1 MSSFQ
6 QARRAALKGRVALCG
21 PTGSGK
27 TWTALGWARQLG
39 EPVALIDTER
49 RSASL
54 YADEFKFDTC
64 AIDPPY
70 HPQKLIDALHDAAEY
85 PVVVCDSISHFWEGR
100 GGILEMTDAVA
111 ARSNSG
117 NKYVAWGVTTPIQ
130 QDMVDAILSFP
141 GHIIV
146 TMRSKM
152 DYLQDRDEKGKPRI
166 VKVGMAP
173 VQRNGVEYEFTVIG
187 DLDQEHRL
195 VISKSRCHPLADRV
209 IAAGRQEDAAVEF
222 RKWLEEGDALADPVA
237 VGELV
242 ELLGAIVDDKA
253 RAEAKRAFVAQ
264 FGPPDL
270 LTEPQ
275 LKPARDWVAEEVA

>member
-6 QARRAALKGRVALCG
+6 PARRAALKGRVALCG

-39 EPVALIDTER
+39 DRVALIDTER

-54 YADEFKFDTC
+54 YADEFTFDTC

-70 HPQKLIDALHDAAEY
+70 HPQKLIDALHDAADY
-85 PVVVCDSISHFWEGR
+85 PVVVCDSISHFWEGK

-111 ARSNSG
+111 ARSNSQ

-141 GHIIV
+141 GHIVV

-152 DYLQDRDEKGKPRI
+152 DYLQEKDERGKTRI

-173 VQRNGVEYEFTVIG
+173 VQRNGVEYEFTIIG

-209 IAAGRQEDAAVEF
+209 IAPGRQEDAAVEF
-222 RKWLEEGDALADPVA
+222 KKWLEEGDPPADPAA

-242 ELLGAIVDDKA
+242 ELLSAIADEKQRTD
-253 RAEAKRAFVAQ
+253 AKRAFVAA
-264 FGPPDL
+264 FGPPDQ

-275 LKPARDWVAEEVA
+275 LKAARDWVAETIA